1 MLWFEYKKETNIF
14 CVATFSVALL
24 NIVLN
29 IFFWTGILTIQE
41 NYFRIHDYI
50 MDMWLYAIV

>member
-1 MLWFEYKKETNIF
+1 MLWFEYKKKTNIF

-29 IFFWTGILTIQE
+29 ITFLDRYFNDTRRIISG
-41 NYFRIHDYI
+41 FRIKLWTCGF
-50 MDMWLYAIV
+50 MQ

>member
-1 MLWFEYKKETNIF
+1 MLWFEYKKKTNIF

-29 IFFWTGILTIQE
+29 IIFWIGILTIQE
-41 NYFRIHDYI
+41 NYFRIQD
-50 MDMWLYAIV
+50 

>member
-1 MLWFEYKKETNIF
+1 MLWFEYKKKTNIF

-29 IFFWTGILTIQE
+29 FFWTGILTIQE
-41 NYFRIHDYI
+41 NYFRIQD
-50 MDMWLYAIV
+50 

>member
-14 CVATFSVALL
+14 CVATISVALL

-41 NYFRIHDYI
+41 NYFRIQD
-50 MDMWLYAIV
+50 